1 MASIYVHLPFCP
13 YICPYCDFA
22 KRPMRRSEA
31 VRYLQALR
39 AEIAG
44 APAFSASTAFF
55 GGGTP
60 NTYEPE
66 EIGGLIHAIRARF
79 ALPEGAEFSIEVN
92 PDLALCE
99 GFLAYRRAGA
109 TRLSIGVQSFT
120 PSEART
126 LGRMHDA
133 GDPREVVRRARK
145 AGFENLSVDLI
156 FAVPGQTVAT
166 WRSSLEAAMA
176 LGPEHISAYGLT
188 VEPGTPYAA
197 WQAREPLAFASEDLE
212 ADLYAEAIAILRSG
226 GYEQYEI
233 SNFAKPGFAC
243 AHNRGY
249 WNNDPYLGFGVGAAS
264 YTDGVR
270 RMHTRELQAYCDAA
284 NAGGPVPG
292 ESESLQG
299 ARALGEATMLALR
312 RVEGVDTADF
322 ARRYGVDFSAYYKPV
337 IAEMLAAG
345 CLEAQAGRIRLTERG
360 RFVANTVC
368 SAFMPLQHFPEGHD
382 YPSEPNHVLKYTS
395 SARLNSP
402 DLR

>member
-1 MASIYVHLPFCP
+1 MAGVYVHLPFCP

-44 APAFSASTAFF
+44 APAFRASTAFF

-60 NTYEPE
+60 NTYEPH
-66 EIGGLIHAIRARF
+66 EIAGLIQTIRARF

-99 GFLAYRRAGA
+99 GFPTYRRAGA

-120 PSEART
+120 QSEART

-133 GDPREVVRRARK
+133 EDASEVARRARR

-166 WRSSLEAAMA
+166 WRRSLEAAMA
-176 LGPEHISAYGLT
+176 LGVDHISAYGLT

-197 WQAREPLAFASEDLE
+197 WQAREPHAFASEDLE
-212 ADLYAEAIAILRSG
+212 AELYAEAIAILRSG

-264 YTDGVR
+264 YSDGVR
-270 RMHTRELQAYCDAA
+270 RMHTRELQTYCDAA
-284 NAGGPVPG
+284 QAGRPVPG

-299 ARALGEATMLALR
+299 AQALGEATMLALR

-322 ARRYGVDFSAYYKPV
+322 ARRYGVDFSAFYKPV

-345 CLEAQAGRIRLTERG
+345 CLEAQAGRVRLTERG

-368 SAFMPLQHFPEGHD
+368 SAFMPPV
-382 YPSEPNHVLKYTS
+382 P
-395 SARLNSP
+395 
-402 DLR
+402 